1 MSIVHW
7 TRAGAALAAA
17 TFLASI
23 AGCATSSESASKQQL
38 TAHVGRYDAPP
49 GGLIRPRTGIP
60 PFESV
65 GRGATEQLNE
75 VAADQLTTL
84 ATNSDRFDVIERA
97 QLNQLLREQGLEGIV
112 KPDELAQSGKVRG
125 VDFLLLG
132 KVSNL
137 RVKGEQAK
145 RGFGVGSL
153 PIPGAGGAAAGL
165 FDFTRKDSTITAEC
179 GVDIRLVDATS
190 GSVAAAQHSDYTRT
204 DTIGAFGV
212 EILGTSGTADA
223 DLQLDEDN
231 KGLILRLAL
240 DDALRDMLP
249 KVDKALMARS
259 RDIKAKAAAEAVAA
273 PGAPSGTTL
282 PTLPAVATP
291 APAETAAPAGAE
303 APKTEPAKKFCS
315 GCGTALAAGV
325 KFCGGCG
332 TKVE

>member
-1 MSIVHW
+1 MRMTYPRFVVG
-7 TRAGAALAAA
+7 AGAAAL
-17 TFLASI
+17 LVLGV

-38 TAHVGRYDAPP
+38 TANVGKYDAPP
-49 GGLIRPRTGIP
+49 AGIDHPRTGIP

-65 GRGATEQLNE
+65 GHGATAELND

-84 ATNSDRFDVIERA
+84 AVNSERFDVIERA
-97 QLNQLLREQGLEGIV
+97 QLNQLLKEQGLEGVV
-112 KPDELAQSGKVRG
+112 KPDELAQSGKIRG
-125 VDFLLLG
+125 VDYLLIG

-137 RVKGEQAK
+137 RVKGEKAN
-145 RGFGVGSL
+145 RGFGLGNV

-190 GSVAAAQHSDYTRT
+190 GKVAAAQHSDYTRT

-223 DLQLDEDN
+223 DLKLDDDN

-240 DDALRDMLP
+240 DDALREMLP
-249 KVDKALMARS
+249 KVDKALIARNKE
-259 RDIKAKAAAEAVAA
+259 IKAKAAAGSTAAATAAAGAAAA
-273 PGAPSGTTL
+273 PVESSP
-282 PTLPAVATP
+282 PPAATEQP
-291 APAETAAPAGAE
+291 KAEG
-303 APKTEPAKKFCS
+303 AKKFCS

-325 KFCGGCG
+325 KFFAGCG